1 MGPFLVS
8 GVDGLFYLLFRKR
21 EERRMKQTTD
31 FLKMKQTGNKIVM
44 VTAYDYPS
52 SKHAEQAEADMI
64 LVGDSLGM
72 VVLGYDS
79 TIPVT
84 MDDMIHHSKAVRRG
98 AGNTF
103 IVVDL
108 PFMSYHLS
116 IKDTLI
122 NGARIMQE
130 TGANAVKLEG
140 ADEVIGHINALTK
153 AGVPVVAHLGLTP
166 QSVGVLGGYKV
177 QGKSADAAK
186 KLIADAKKCEEAGAF
201 AVVLECVPKQLAEQV
216 SQALTIPTI
225 GIGAGAEVD
234 GQVLVYHDII
244 TYGVDRVPKFVKQ
257 YTNVNELISSGLS
270 AYVTEV
276 RHKAFPEDK
285 HSFTMKE
292 EELQALYGGKE

>member
-1 MGPFLVS
+1 
-8 GVDGLFYLLFRKR
+8 
-21 EERRMKQTTD
+21 MKQTTD
-31 FLKMKQTGNKIVM
+31 FLKMKQNDSKIVM

-52 SKHAEQAEADMI
+52 AKHAEQAEADMI

-84 MDDMIHHSKAVRRG
+84 MEDMIHHSKAVRRG

-140 ADEVIGHINALTK
+140 ADEVIDHISALTK

-186 KLIADAKKCEEAGAF
+186 KLMEDAKKCEEAGAF
-201 AVVLECVPKQLAEQV
+201 AVVLECVPKQLAEQI
-216 SQALTIPTI
+216 SKSLSIPTI

-257 YTNVNELISSGLS
+257 YTNVNEQITAGLG
-270 AYVTEV
+270 AYVSEV
-276 RHKAFPEDK
+276 RLKEFPEDK
-285 HSFTMKE
+285 HTFTMKE
-292 EELQALYGGKE
+292 EELQALYGGRE

>member
-1 MGPFLVS
+1 
-8 GVDGLFYLLFRKR
+8 
-21 EERRMKQTTD
+21 MKQTTD

-52 SKHAEQAEADMI
+52 AKHAEQAEADLI

-84 MDDMIHHSKAVRRG
+84 MEDMIHHSKAVRRG

-122 NGARIMQE
+122 NSARIMQE

-140 ADEVIGHINALTK
+140 ADEVIDHINALTR

-186 KLIADAKKCEEAGAF
+186 KLIDDAKRCEEAGAF

-216 SQALTIPTI
+216 SLALSIPTI
-225 GIGAGAEVD
+225 GIGAGVEVD

-270 AYVTEV
+270 AYVSEV

-292 EELQALYGGKE
+292 EELKALYGGKE

>member
-1 MGPFLVS
+1 
-8 GVDGLFYLLFRKR
+8 
-21 EERRMKQTTD
+21 MKQTTD

-52 SKHAEQAEADMI
+52 AKHAEQAEADMI

-79 TIPVT
+79 TVPVT
-84 MDDMIHHSKAVRRG
+84 MEDMIHHSKAVRRG

-140 ADEVIGHINALTK
+140 ADEVIDHIKALTK

-186 KLIADAKKCEEAGAF
+186 KLIDDAKKCEEAGAF

-216 SQALTIPTI
+216 SQALAIPTI

-270 AYVTEV
+270 AYVSEV